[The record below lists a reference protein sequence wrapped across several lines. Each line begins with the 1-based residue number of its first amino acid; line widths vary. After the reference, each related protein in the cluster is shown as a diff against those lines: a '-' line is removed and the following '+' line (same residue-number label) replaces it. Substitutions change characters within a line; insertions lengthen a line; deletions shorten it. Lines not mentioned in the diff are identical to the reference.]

1 MLFRGKA
8 PLPFAVVKFSQ
19 PRLKLCVQIY
29 PAFQLGNGTSWRAVW
44 EVL

>member
-29 PAFQLGNGTSWRAVW
+29 PAFQLGNGATGRTVR